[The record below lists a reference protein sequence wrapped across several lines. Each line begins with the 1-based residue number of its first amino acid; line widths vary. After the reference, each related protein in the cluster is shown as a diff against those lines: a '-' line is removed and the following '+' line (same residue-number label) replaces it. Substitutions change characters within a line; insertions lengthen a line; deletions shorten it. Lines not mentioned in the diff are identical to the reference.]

1 MVNDVRRVSSR
12 DGTTIAFEQTG
23 SGLAVIVVASALST
37 RSDAK
42 RLAALLAADFTVINY
57 DRRGRGDSG
66 DTPPYAVEREVEDI
80 DALIEH
86 AAGPVCVFGSSSGA
100 ALALEA
106 AASGLRIEKVAL
118 FEPPF
123 VVAEDDHRPPA
134 DFREHLASLIDT
146 GRHGEAVRYFMTK
159 GIGMPAIFVH
169 MMRLAP
175 KSWSAMKAMAPT
187 IPYDL
192 AVMGDNQAGKPLAAG
207 QWQGAT
213 MPTLVL
219 TGGKSPEFLRHG
231 ATALADVLPN
241 ARLRTLD
248 KLNHGAVV
256 MSPKTL
262 APVLSEFF
270 TS

>member
-1 MVNDVRRVSSR
+1 M
-12 DGTTIAFEQTG
+12 AFERAG
-23 SGLAVIVVASALST
+23 SGPAVIVVASALST

-57 DRRGRGDSG
+57 DRRGRGESG
-66 DTPPYAVEREVEDI
+66 DTPPYAVEREIEDI

-86 AAGPVCVFGSSSGA
+86 AGGSAFVFGSSSGA

-106 AASGLRIEKVAL
+106 AAGGLGIEKVAL
-118 FEPPF
+118 YEPPF
-123 VVAEDDHRPPA
+123 VVAAGEHQLPT
-134 DFREHLASLIDT
+134 DFRAQLAGMIDA
-146 GRHGEAVRYFMTK
+146 GRNADAVRYFMTK

-175 KSWSAMKAMAPT
+175 KTWSSMKAMAPT
-187 IPYDL
+187 ILYDI
-192 AVMGDNQAGKPLAAG
+192 AVLGDNQAGKPLPAG
-207 QWQGAT
+207 RWSDAT

-219 TGGKSPEFLRHG
+219 NGGKSPEFLQHG